1 VQESSLTE
9 KQILE
14 DCQDHKLQAGDM
26 AVLRKR
32 DIVLILSDF
41 SVSERWVF
49 VLHDGIQKWVPA
61 ADLSQLDM
69 YET

>member
-1 VQESSLTE
+1 
-9 KQILE
+9 
-14 DCQDHKLQAGDM
+14 M

-41 SVSERWVF
+41 SVSELWVF
-49 VLHDGIQKWVPA
+49 VLHDGIQKWVQA